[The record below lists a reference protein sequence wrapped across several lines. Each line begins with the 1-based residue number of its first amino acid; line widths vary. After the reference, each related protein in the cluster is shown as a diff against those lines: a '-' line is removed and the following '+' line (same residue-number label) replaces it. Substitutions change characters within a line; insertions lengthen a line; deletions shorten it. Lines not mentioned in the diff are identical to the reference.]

1 MKRGYRLI
9 KNAKHRAARCP
20 ELLRSL
26 SFAMLRPCT
35 EISAKLRKKITTK
48 DCMFTMNGQGV
59 KKTEQPIRAQKS
71 ELGCQQVSPIYRG
84 YSTEG

>member
-48 DCMFTMNGQGV
+48 DCMFTVNGQGV
-59 KKTEQPIRAQKS
+59 KKNGATYKGS
-71 ELGCQQVSPIYRG
+71 EVRTGVSTSVTDIQRIQH
-84 YSTEG
+84 